1 MTAPNHIVG
10 GFTVTGIFAAIGGI
24 NILQDYRLLPV
35 ILIGALLPDID
46 TTKSLLGRMVKP
58 VATIIN
64 RKYGH
69 RTITHSLIALV
80 SLTALISA
88 FQAAYFPDIPIAQV
102 FGLAY
107 ASHMLLDMVTVQGI
121 PLFYPFSKNPCVL
134 PGNPQMRLRTNSLRH
149 ETMAF
154 CIFIV
159 SALFMKPLFADGF
172 WTSYNRLF
180 GTMQHL
186 VSEYHK
192 SENLLKVEFS
202 IQHGSEMQ
210 QHVGLCVAAEGSKMT
225 IITKQKQ
232 FESYPQDGQQIK
244 DIYPTH
250 TKYQYRFEPGSFHDI
265 TVDSLHRLFAKGK
278 YTQVEIQGTKPF
290 WYLEK
295 QLKKKGSTVKMEYP
309 NRIRIKE
316 IQNDVQVEYVTSPA
330 IQHKRKQIQRL
341 QRQYSSAMGEHAR
354 QLAAYEDLK
363 LRMEQA
369 TDHIQKELLMIE
381 YQQAKAPALP
391 KTVAD
396 KISALESDIE
406 QLKQSD
412 GHKYREKVEAAE
424 EGPLVLSGHYVRLV
438 IIGVEM

>member
-1 MTAPNHIVG
+1 M
-10 GFTVTGIFAAIGGI
+10 F
-24 NILQDYRLLPV
+24 
-35 ILIGALLPDID
+35 
-46 TTKSLLGRMVKP
+46 
-58 VATIIN
+58 
-64 RKYGH
+64 
-69 RTITHSLIALV
+69 
-80 SLTALISA
+80 
-88 FQAAYFPDIPIAQV
+88 
-102 FGLAY
+102 
-107 ASHMLLDMVTVQGI
+107 
-121 PLFYPFSKNPCVL
+121 KNPCVL
-134 PGNPQMRLRTNSLRH
+134 PGNPQMRLRTNSLMH
-149 ETMAF
+149 ETVVF

-172 WTSYNRLF
+172 WTSYNRFF
-180 GTMQHL
+180 GSMQHL

-202 IQHGSEMQ
+202 IQHGSEVQ
-210 QHVGLCVAAEGSKMT
+210 QHGGLCVAAEGSEMT

-290 WYLEK
+290 WYLQK
-295 QLKKKGSTVKMEYP
+295 QLKKKGSAVKIEYP

-316 IQNDVQVEYVTSPA
+316 IQQDVQVAYVTSPA
-330 IQHKRKQIQRL
+330 IQHKQEQIQRL
-341 QRQYSSAMGEHAR
+341 RQQHSSAIIDYAR
-354 QLAAYEDLK
+354 QLATYEDLK

-391 KTVAD
+391 IAVTD

-406 QLKQSD
+406 QLKKAD
-412 GHKYREKVEAAE
+412 GQKYREKLEAAE
-424 EGPLVLSGHYVRLV
+424 EGPLLLLGHYVRLV
-438 IIGVEM
+438 ILGVEMYGRTANYMPPSLNEIEM